1 MLRLTIRNRRISL
14 GFSIRQ
20 VALYAKVDHSMLSRF
35 EAGKVDLASSKL
47 ERVMLF
53 LDISI
58 SVPNDRPP
66 TPKDDLSQNI

>member
-1 MLRLTIRNRRISL
+1 MLRFIIRDQRISRKL
-14 GFSIRQ
+14 SIRQ

-47 ERVMLF
+47 ERVMAF
-53 LDISI
+53 LGITI
-58 SVPNDRPP
+58 SVEGDRAP